1 MLCEHKEAVRM
12 GGHWKIAGYDGAKTV
27 FEQSIPEGS
36 LSEPEMETLLQ
47 RLAARH
53 LNDGEVVAASLR
65 KNSAGYRTDLE
76 IRKNQGGRY
85 CLMTSGSGAHYT
97 AVIEEVG

>member
-1 MLCEHKEAVRM
+1 MRRQ
-12 GGHWKIAGYDGAKTV
+12 WKITGYDGAKTV
-27 FEQSIPEGS
+27 FEHFIPEGS

-53 LNDGEVVAASLR
+53 LSEKEVVASSLR
-65 KNSAGYRTDLE
+65 KNSAGYRHDLE
-76 IRKNQGGRY
+76 ISKNPGARY
-85 CLMTSGSGAHYT
+85 CLMTTGSGAHYT